1 MHSHVKLTVEKKELF
16 IVLPY
21 LGNLPLV
28 LRTRLE
34 NIITKN
40 LPDCKMKVIFK
51 STTRLIKLFRF
62 KDKVVF
68 NLRFNLLYKSSCCA
82 YYSKTCQH
90 LNVKVG
96 EHSGVSPLTGKTSE
110 YKAIAAVK
118 DHMLFCDHVVS
129 LEVFKILAS
138 VNSEFHH
145 KIKENLLI

>member
-1 MHSHVKLTVEKKELF
+1 MHTHVKLTVEKKELF
-16 IVLPY
+16 FVLPY
-21 LGNLPLV
+21 LGNLPPA

-51 STTRLIKLFRF
+51 SATRLNKLFRF
-62 KDKVVF
+62 KGKVVF
-68 NLRFNLLYKSSCCA
+68 NLRFNLVYKSSCGA

-110 YKAIAAVK
+110 YKATTAVK
-118 DHMLFCDHVVS
+118 DQMLFCDHVVS
-129 LEVFKILAS
+129 IEVFKILTS
-138 VNSEFHH
+138 INSEFHH